1 MPNHLKH
8 RVNAMD
14 LPILVSQMDGVS
26 VRWVP
31 ILNVGSDSKEV
42 SINRKNGDMISE
54 NSLRI

>member
-1 MPNHLKH
+1 
-8 RVNAMD
+8 MD

-31 ILNVGSDSKEV
+31 IPNVGSDSKEV

-54 NSLRI
+54 NFLRI